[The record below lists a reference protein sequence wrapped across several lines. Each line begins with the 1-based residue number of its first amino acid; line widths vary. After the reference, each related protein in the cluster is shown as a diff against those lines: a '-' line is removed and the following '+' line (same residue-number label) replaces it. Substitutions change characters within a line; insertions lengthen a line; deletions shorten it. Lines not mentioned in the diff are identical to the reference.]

1 MAVDPIARRFEK
13 ALFPIADTA
22 LGLRFGLWRRD
33 ARAHKRRQRTRALRR
48 APDIV
53 LHLRSRPPKIHRF
66 LRPRRR
72 HAVVYYSRA
81 AAVKRRS
88 TLTRSPRW
96 TMRQGGAPRAQI
108 SPGKDS
114 K

>member
-13 ALFPIADTA
+13 TLVPIADTA
-22 LGLRFGLWRRD
+22 LDLRFGLWRRD
-33 ARAHKRRQRTRALRR
+33 ARAQKRRQRTREPRR
-48 APDIV
+48 APDII

-81 AAVKRRS
+81 AAVQRPS
-88 TLTRSPRW
+88 PVTRTPRW
-96 TMRQGGAPRAQI
+96 TMRQDGAPRAQI